1 MAVLRWAGGSTA
13 RSQVDSLTPGGT
25 ITAGDI
31 FNVILTDESGTTQTE
46 AVSATGTTVAST
58 CDDIVLQCS
67 ASTQSL
73 FRRLTF
79 TDATSSV
86 TVTAKTPG
94 VPFYLSETTTE
105 AGGGAASGQTFARAA
120 VTTNKGPNDFNDV
133 DNWVESDGTA
143 PSAVPASGD
152 EVIFS
157 EGNNDLLYGLDQNA
171 KDLEQLRVTGGFSG
185 SIGQPNHALHI
196 SVSNEGSST
205 LPILALGGRG
215 RRYNLEGAFDEV
227 IVTRNSGHLDIKG
240 TGMGSFTIVG
250 PHAKGI
256 VTIKN
261 GSTFSAGNQ
270 SIRQLMVDGVTTYIE
285 SGVTG
290 IKPVRVDGGYMET
303 RSGFG
308 NANADAFDLIRGTV
322 CFKGSADVK
331 TVNVNGGLMRW
342 ESDQNIGS
350 SANTPLTI
358 YGGQVDVKR
367 NTKVGTLTIN
377 KPTVFNGVL
386 DISSEQSNV
395 ALSSPDSQQATV
407 YYGIVKYPTVAGQTS
422 GTVKNNNRTI
432 T

>member
-13 RSQVDSLTPGGT
+13 RSQVDSLTPGGST
-25 ITAGDI
+25 IEVGDI
-31 FNVILTDESGTTQTE
+31 FNVILTDESGSTQTE
-46 AVSATGTTVAST
+46 SVVSTGTTVASV

-79 TDATSSV
+79 TDATTSV

-94 VPFYLSETTTE
+94 VPFYLTETTTE
-105 AGGGAASGQTFARAA
+105 TGGGAADAQTFARAA

-143 PSAVPASGD
+143 PSAVPTDGD
-152 EVIFS
+152 EIIFS
-157 EGNNDLLYGLDQNA
+157 EGSHDLLFGLRQQS
-171 KDLEQLRVTGGFSG
+171 DLEQLRVTGGFTG
-185 SIGQPNHALHI
+185 SIGQPNHALDI
-196 SVSNEGSST
+196 DVSNEGSST

-215 RRYNLEGAFDEV
+215 RRYNLQGAFDEV
-227 IVTRNSGHLDIKG
+227 IITRNSGQIDIKG

-256 VTIKN
+256 ITIKN
-261 GSTFSAGNQ
+261 GSTFTTGNQ
-270 SIRQLMVDGVTTYIE
+270 SIRQLLVDGVSTYIE

-308 NANADAFDLIRGTV
+308 NANADTFDLIRGTV

-331 TVNVNGGLMRW
+331 TVNVNGGLMKW

-350 SANTPLTI
+350 STNTPLTI
-358 YGGQVDVKR
+358 YGGEVDVKR
-367 NTKVGTLTIN
+367 NTKVGTLTVN

-386 DISSEQSNV
+386 DISAESSNV
-395 ALSSPDSQQATV
+395 TLSSPDSQQATV
-407 YYGIVKYPTVAGQTS
+407 YYGMVKYPTVAGQTS
-422 GTVKNNNRTI
+422 GTTKNNNRNFT
-432 T
+432 

>member
-1 MAVLRWAGGSTA
+1 MAVLRWTGGSTA
-13 RSQVDSLTPGGT
+13 RSQVDSLTPAGT
-25 ITAGDI
+25 IEAGDI
-31 FNVILTDESGTTQTE
+31 FNVILTDESGSTQTE
-46 AVSATGTTVAST
+46 AVVATGTTQAQV

-79 TDATSSV
+79 TDATTSV

-94 VPFYLSETTTE
+94 VPFYLTETTTE
-105 AGGGAASGQTFARAA
+105 TGGGAQDDQTFARAS

-143 PSAVPASGD
+143 PSAVPTDGD
-152 EVIFS
+152 EIIFS
-157 EGNNDLLYGLDQNA
+157 EGSHDLLFGLRQLS
-171 KDLEQLRVTGGFSG
+171 DLEQLRVTGGFTG
-185 SIGQPNHALHI
+185 SIGQPNHALDI
-196 SVSNEGSST
+196 DVSNEGSST

-215 RRYNLEGAFDEV
+215 RRYNLQGAFDEV
-227 IVTRNSGHLDIKG
+227 IITRNSGQIDIKG

-256 VTIKN
+256 ITIKN
-261 GSTFSAGNQ
+261 GSTFTTGNQ
-270 SIRQLMVDGVTTYIE
+270 SIRQLLVDGVSTYIE

-290 IKPVRVDGGYMET
+290 IKPVRVDGGYLET

-308 NANADAFDLIRGTV
+308 NANADTFDLIRGTV

-350 SANTPLTI
+350 STNTPLTI
-358 YGGQVDVKR
+358 YGGEVDVKR

-386 DISSEQSNV
+386 DISAESSNV

-407 YYGIVKYPTVAGQTS
+407 YYGVVKYPTVAGQTS

>member
-25 ITAGDI
+25 IEAGDI
-31 FNVILTDESGTTQTE
+31 FNVILTDESGATQTE
-46 AVSATGTTVAST
+46 AVVATSTTVASV
-58 CDDIVLQCS
+58 CDDIVLHCS

-79 TDATSSV
+79 TDATTSV
-86 TVTAKTPG
+86 TVTAKTSG
-94 VPFYLSETTTE
+94 VPFYLTETTTE
-105 AGGGAASGQTFARAA
+105 TGGGTADDQTFARAS

-157 EGNNDLLYGLDQNA
+157 EGSHDLLYGLDQNA
-171 KDLEQLRVTGGFSG
+171 KDLEQLRITGGYSG
-185 SIGQPNHALHI
+185 SIGQPSHALHI

-227 IVTRNSGHLDIKG
+227 IITRNSGTVDIKG
-240 TGMGSFTIVG
+240 TTMGSFTIVG

-256 VTIKN
+256 ITIKN
-261 GSTFSAGNQ
+261 GSTFSSGNQ

-303 RSGFG
+303 KSAFG
-308 NANADAFDLIRGTV
+308 NANADIFDLVRGTV
-322 CFKGSADVK
+322 CFKGSSTVK
-331 TVNVNGGLMRW
+331 TVNVNGGLMKW
-342 ESDQNIGS
+342 ESDQNVGAS
-350 SANTPLTI
+350 TNTPLTI
-358 YGGQVDVKR
+358 YNGEVDVKR
-367 NTKVGTLTIN
+367 NTRVGTLTVY

-407 YYGIVKYPTVAGQTS
+407 YYGVVKYPTVAGQTS
-422 GTVKNNNRTI
+422 GTAKNNNRTI

>member
-13 RSQVDSLTPGGT
+13 RSQVDSLTPGGST
-25 ITAGDI
+25 IEVGDI
-31 FNVILTDESGTTQTE
+31 FNVTLTDESGSTQTE
-46 AVSATGTTVAST
+46 AVVSTGTTVAT
-58 CDDIVLQCS
+58 VCDDVVLQCS

-79 TDATSSV
+79 TDATTSV

-94 VPFYLSETTTE
+94 VPFYLTATTTE
-105 AGGGAASGQTFARAA
+105 SGGGASDSQTFVRAS

-143 PSAVPASGD
+143 PSTVPEDGD

-157 EGNNDLLYGLDQNA
+157 EGSHDLLFGLRQQV
-171 KDLEQLRVTGGFSG
+171 DLEQLRVTGGFTG
-185 SIGQPNHALHI
+185 SIGQPNHALDI
-196 SVSNEGSST
+196 DVSNESSST

-215 RRYNLEGAFDEV
+215 RRYNLQGAYDEV
-227 IVTRNSGHLDIKG
+227 IITRNSGQIDIKG

-256 VTIKN
+256 ITIKN
-261 GSTFSAGNQ
+261 GSTFTTGNQ
-270 SIRQLMVDGVTTYIE
+270 SIRQLLVDGVSTYIE

-331 TVNVNGGLMRW
+331 TVNVNGGLMKW

-358 YGGQVDVKR
+358 YGGEVDVKR
-367 NTKVGTLTIN
+367 NTKVGTLTVN

-386 DISSEQSNV
+386 DISAESSNV

-407 YYGIVKYPTVAGQTS
+407 YYGMVKYPTVAGQTS
-422 GTVKNNNRTI
+422 GTVKNNNRNI
-432 T
+432 I